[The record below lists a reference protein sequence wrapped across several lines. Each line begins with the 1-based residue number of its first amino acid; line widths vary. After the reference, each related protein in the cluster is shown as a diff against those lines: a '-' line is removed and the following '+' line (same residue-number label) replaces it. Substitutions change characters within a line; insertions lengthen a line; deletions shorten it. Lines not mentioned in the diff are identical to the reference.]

1 MQQAGLWQ
9 LSLPDEDRIDEGVG
23 GGVGAVGALPLPQ
36 DLVVV
41 AGVQGHSQ
49 AEERDVTTC

>member
-1 MQQAGLWQ
+1 MQQVGLWQ
-9 LSLPDEDRIDEGVG
+9 LSLPDEDRVDEGVG

-41 AGVQGHSQ
+41 TRVQGHSQ